1 METEA
6 ADEIRSKT
14 MKIID
19 AHLHF
24 VPENSYF
31 QEIAVRAEHKN
42 TEEDLRAVYK
52 KYNIEGGVVMGN
64 RGVDPESHSYPEF
77 LKYCVGI
84 DRDFLVSTDKK
95 KSLDQVEKNLKKAP
109 ASESSCTR
117 DTIRRT

>member
-1 METEA
+1 MLYMETEA

-52 KYNIEGGVVMGN
+52 KYNI
-64 RGVDPESHSYPEF
+64 
-77 LKYCVGI
+77 
-84 DRDFLVSTDKK
+84 
-95 KSLDQVEKNLKKAP
+95 
-109 ASESSCTR
+109 
-117 DTIRRT
+117 

>member
-52 KYNIEGGVVMGN
+52 KYNI
-64 RGVDPESHSYPEF
+64 
-77 LKYCVGI
+77 
-84 DRDFLVSTDKK
+84 
-95 KSLDQVEKNLKKAP
+95 
-109 ASESSCTR
+109 
-117 DTIRRT
+117 